1 MKIIVVGCGKI
12 GTTILSSLAFEGHD
26 VVAIDNL
33 PSVISEITNIHD
45 VMGVCGNGVDYETL
59 SEAGADKARAIVKEL
74 TEKYP
79 LK

>member
-33 PSVISEITNIHD
+33 PSVISEITNIPD
-45 VMGVCGNGVDYETL
+45 GMGGC
-59 SEAGADKARAIVKEL
+59 
-74 TEKYP
+74 
-79 LK
+79 